1 MPEAGPPR
9 PASPRSGGTLRG
21 TLFGGLASVVS
32 IAAIGRVWTACD
44 IGVDAAANSMTLLLL
59 APLIWIGVA
68 LAWVVLHRT
77 LGRRRPGAALT
88 AGLVFTVFV
97 TWFLVTWLGVADS
110 YPAPRCPGNVP
121 PWWPSFIPT

>member
-9 PASPRSGGTLRG
+9 TVRPRSGGMLRG
-21 TLFGGLASVVS
+21 TFFGGLASVVS
-32 IAAIGRVWTACD
+32 ISAIGRIWTACD
-44 IGVDAAANSMTLLLL
+44 IGVNAAADSMTLLLL

-68 LAWVVLHRT
+68 IAWVVLCRT
-77 LGRRRPGAALT
+77 LGRRHPGAALT
-88 AGLVFTVFV
+88 AGLVFTVLL